1 MKKEI
6 LRMENISKKI
16 DDLIILNNVNFNVLE
31 NEIIALL
38 GVNGAGKSM
47 LMNILLG
54 IFKKDSGNIYL
65 NEKNIKINTPYD
77 AKRMNIQYVYG
88 EDKYIDELSVADN
101 IFLGNETRFIIN
113 RSEQNERAK
122 QLLNAVG
129 LDINPGHLYKNLSPA
144 MKKLIQIAAILDTN
158 PKLIIMDEPTIGIT
172 EKEKDIIVDL
182 LIGLK
187 NRGISVILITNNI
200 KDALSISDR
209 ISVIR
214 DGISMGIYEADK
226 CNEQLLVS
234 LMTEDYVTEE
244 TISTQNYS
252 EEILRVEGLNS
263 EYLHDISFQLYKG
276 EVLGLVG
283 LLESGKSYLLDTL
296 FGLKTKLAGNIYLNN
311 KLVNIKKPLDA
322 ISLKIGYVKDDISK
336 YGNIEGFSIR
346 ENITL
351 PSIKRV
357 SFRGIIINHMEKY
370 LANYFVNRIFRR
382 NLRLECEIENMSR
395 GNRQKLEV
403 CKWLSIS
410 PDILLL
416 DMSTISIDIKSKDE
430 IYQVIKELTGN
441 GTSVIFTSNDFED
454 VFRLSDRIIFLREG
468 RVSGEVRRSEA
479 KASKIISMLL

>member
-1 MKKEI
+1 
-6 LRMENISKKI
+6 MENISKKI

-31 NEIIALL
+31 NEIITLL

-54 IFKKDSGNIYL
+54 IFKKDSGDIYL

-88 EDKYIDELSVADN
+88 EDKYINELSVADN
-101 IFLGNETRFIIN
+101 IFLGNETRFIIS

-122 QLLNAVG
+122 QLLSAVG
-129 LDINPGHLYKNLSPA
+129 LDLNPGHLYKNFSA
-144 MKKLIQIAAILDTN
+144 AIKKLIQIAAILDAN
-158 PKLIIMDEPTIGIT
+158 PKLIILDEPTIGIT
-172 EKEKDIIVDL
+172 EKEKDIIMDL

-187 NRGISVILITNNI
+187 SRGISVILITNNI

-214 DGISMGIYEADK
+214 DGISMGIYEVDQ
-226 CNEQLLVS
+226 CNEQMLIS
-234 LMTEDYVTEE
+234 LMTEDYVIEE
-244 TISTQNYS
+244 TISTQNFD
-252 EEILRVEGLNS
+252 EEILRVEELSS
-263 EYLHDISFQLYKG
+263 EALHDVSFQLYKG
-276 EVLGLVG
+276 EILGLAG
-283 LLESGKSYLLDTL
+283 LLDSGKSYILDTL
-296 FGLKTKLAGNIYLNN
+296 FGLKDKIAGNIYLNN

-336 YGNIEGFSIR
+336 YGNIDGLSIR

-357 SFRGIIINHMEKY
+357 SCCGIIINHMEKF
-370 LANYFVNRIFRR
+370 LANYFINHIFRR
-382 NLRLECEIENMSR
+382 SLKLECDIKNMSR
-395 GNRQKLEV
+395 GNRQKLEI

-430 IYQVIKELTGN
+430 VYLAIKELAGN

-454 VFRLSDRIIFLREG
+454 VLQLSDRIIFLREG

-479 KASKIISMLL
+479 KASQIISMLLQ